1 MAYDQL
7 RATALQMANADA
19 LVAGFTDPQ
28 KRITAAR
35 LVDAIDAGD
44 EALIKRLAEALN
56 GFVLDD

>member
-1 MAYDQL
+1 MAHDQL
-7 RATALQMANADA
+7 RATALQMASADA
-19 LVAGFTDPQ
+19 LTGGFADPQ

-56 GFVLDD
+56 GFVLDG

>member
-1 MAYDQL
+1 
-7 RATALQMANADA
+7 MANADA